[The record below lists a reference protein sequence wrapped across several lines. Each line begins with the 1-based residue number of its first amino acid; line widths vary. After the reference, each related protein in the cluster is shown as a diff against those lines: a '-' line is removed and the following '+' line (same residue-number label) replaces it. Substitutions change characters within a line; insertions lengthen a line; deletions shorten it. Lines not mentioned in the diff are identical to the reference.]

1 MSVHYCQIPE
11 IGREASMY
19 IESSYKRKPAQ
30 YELKPVPVLEKLRKS
45 PRQTVNSAKLLL
57 SPYAVAVI
65 K

>member
-1 MSVHYCQIPE
+1 
-11 IGREASMY
+11 MY